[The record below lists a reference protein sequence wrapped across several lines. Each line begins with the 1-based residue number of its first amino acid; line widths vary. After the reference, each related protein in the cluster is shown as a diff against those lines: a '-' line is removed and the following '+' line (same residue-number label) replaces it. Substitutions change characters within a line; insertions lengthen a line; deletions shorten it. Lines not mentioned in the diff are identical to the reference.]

1 MIHNEWWPW
10 LQEEW
15 SQPYFEKL
23 ASFVHEAYAQ
33 RTVYPPK
40 QLVFS
45 AFENCDLKDIKV
57 VILGQDPYHE
67 PGQAHGMCFSVNPGV
82 PIPPSLQNIYKELHD
97 DLGCYIPDN
106 GYLMP
111 WAKQGVFLLNT
122 VMTVERGRAN
132 SHAGKGWEIFTD
144 HAISKINELDRP
156 VVFLLW
162 GRNARNK
169 AAMIDHQKHLVLEAA
184 HPSPLSAYH
193 GFFGCRHFSKT
204 NHFLEEH
211 GEKAINWQIPNLNH
225 DGNQ

>member
-15 SQPYFEKL
+15 NQPYFEKL

-211 GEKAINWQIPNLNH
+211 GEEAINWQIPNLNH

>member
-10 LQEEW
+10 LREEW
-15 SQPYFEKL
+15 SQPYFKKL
-23 ASFVHEAYAQ
+23 ASFVHDAYAQ
-33 RTVYPPK
+33 RTIYPPK

-111 WAKQGVFLLNT
+111 WAHQGVFLLNT

-144 HAISKINELDRP
+144 HAISRINELDRP

-211 GEKAINWQIPNLNH
+211 GEKAIDWQIPNLNH
-225 DGNQ
+225 DRNQ

>member
-15 SQPYFEKL
+15 SQPYFKKL
-23 ASFVHEAYAQ
+23 ASFVHDAYAH
-33 RTVYPPK
+33 RTIYPPK

-45 AFENCDLKDIKV
+45 AFEHCDLKDIKV

-111 WAKQGVFLLNT
+111 WAEQGVFLLNT

-169 AAMIDHQKHLVLEAA
+169 AGMIDHQKHLVLEAA

-211 GEKAINWQIPNLNH
+211 GEKAIDWQIPNLNH